1 MKKLALLLGSLLVVG
16 ATASAKEAVVAPVE
30 VSKEVVVVA
39 EPVVEVVVVEEAP
52 TLKLTS
58 IKTGVWSENRSGQRN
73 GDLGA
78 NSLRL
83 YTNFSYGAD
92 WYGFFNARRY
102 FNSNANGSY
111 GDKDL
116 FDKVATRTYVGIGRN
131 LFEDYSVEL
140 QYTAQGSW
148 DKYAITGNFAPT
160 SWLSGYL
167 MYEYK
172 ADDGKKFDNKD
183 FTVNEEGVV
192 TVVQHTNSDSN
203 YVEFQPKLSYKGWG
217 ISYYFEGDY
226 AISNDSEVQYQQ
238 VRLFTPKAKY
248 GDFAVSGEYRGTLQ
262 YESKKENG
270 SKDYGVGN
278 TMKDAFDV
286 NRIYAHGTYALTET
300 TTIFTSLGYEF
311 GKWEQADGS
320 KKDSYMTIVEAG
332 VNMKF

>member
-16 ATASAKEAVVAPVE
+16 VTASAKEVVVAPVE

-58 IKTGVWSENRSGQRN
+58 IKTGVWSENRSGKKN

-83 YTNFSYGAD
+83 YTNFSYGDD

-102 FNSNANGSY
+102 FNSNTNGSY

-116 FDKVATRTYVGIGRN
+116 FAKGATRTYVGIGRN
-131 LFEDYSVEL
+131 NIFDNYGLEFAYVS
-140 QYTAQGSW
+140 QSQW
-148 DKYAITGNFAPT
+148 DKFDVTASFAPT
-160 SWLSGYL
+160 SWLSGYV

-172 ADDGKKFDNKD
+172 SDNGNGEAYAYAPGDK
-183 FTVNEEGVV
+183 GVV
-192 TVVQHTNSDSN
+192 TTVDASNSDAN

-217 ISYYFEGDY
+217 ISYYLEGEY
-226 AISNDSEVQYQQ
+226 AIEHDAKYQFQQ
-238 VRLFTPKAKY
+238 VRLFTPSVAY
-248 GDFAVSGEYRGTLQ
+248 GDFSVSGEYRGTVQ
-262 YESKKENG
+262 YD
-270 SKDYGVGN
+270 SKDNLGRTVYGVGEK
-278 TMKDAFDV
+278 MKNAFDV
-286 NRIYAHGTYALTET
+286 NRIYAHGKYALTET

-311 GKWEQADGS
+311 GKWEEKNGS